1 MSDQSLI
8 REAVTL
14 ALTHSTGGENGPF
27 GSVIARDGE
36 IVGRG
41 WNRVVETCDPTA
53 HAEVVAI
60 RDAARRLGTHVL
72 DGCTIY
78 CSCEPC
84 PMCLSAI
91 YWARIGRVVYAST
104 QEEAR
109 AAGFDDSRI
118 HSEVTA
124 AWPDRAV
131 TSVHLPVPEAMDV
144 LRRWRENPNRVD
156 Y

>member
-1 MSDQSLI
+1 
-8 REAVTL
+8 
-14 ALTHSTGGENGPF
+14 
-27 GSVIARDGE
+27 
-36 IVGRG
+36 
-41 WNRVVETCDPTA
+41 VVETCDPTA

-104 QEEAR
+104 QDEAR
-109 AAGFDDSRI
+109 EAGFDDARI
-118 HSEVTA
+118 HGEVA
-124 AWPDRAV
+124 APWWDRAV
-131 TSVHLPVPEAMDV
+131 TAVHLPVPEASDV
-144 LRRWRENPNRVD
+144 LRQWRENPNRVE